1 MKRLSYFDLSGKR
14 ALVTGGSKG
23 LGLAMAEA
31 FAEAGADLVLAARGR
46 AALEAAQE
54 QLAALGGRVD
64 ILPADLATPEGA
76 ADLARRALAECAPID
91 ILVNNVGGRR
101 VDYPLEDYTL
111 EEWRRIVD
119 LNLTSTMTCCR
130 IIGAHMK
137 ERRAGKII
145 NTATIAAQVAIKGI
159 EGRAYEVAKAA
170 VVQLTRVLAADWA
183 SYGITVNAIAPGYF
197 NTEPIREI
205 FRSNRAYRREVER
218 RIPLGLFGE
227 PHQVKGA
234 ALLLASP
241 AGDYITG
248 HTIVIDGGFTLW

>member
-1 MKRLSYFDLSGKR
+1 MERLSYFDLSGKR

-23 LGLAMAEA
+23 MGLAMAEA
-31 FAEAGADLVLAARGR
+31 FAEAGADVVLAARGR
-46 AALEAAQE
+46 PALEAARD
-54 QLAALGGRVD
+54 QLATLGGHVE
-64 ILPADLATPEGA
+64 ILTADLATPEGA
-76 ADLARRALAECAPID
+76 AVLAQRALAKCGPID

-101 VDYPLEDYTL
+101 VNYPLEGYTL

-119 LNLTSTMTCCR
+119 LNLNSTMTCCQ

-145 NTATIAAQVAIKGI
+145 NTATIAAQVAIRGI

-183 SYGITVNAIAPGYF
+183 PYGVTVNAIAPGYF
-197 NTEPIREI
+197 NTEPIRRL
-205 FRSNRAYRREVER
+205 FRKHQNYRREVEG

-227 PHQVKGA
+227 PQQVKGA

-248 HTIVIDGGFTLW
+248 HTIVVDGGFTLW